1 MKQLIYLIL
10 LSILCI
16 AHEAKSQDKWERES
30 RIRASQVP
38 AKAIQFIDSI
48 SEKSKL
54 KWFREESLTDTSY
67 EAKFTFQRRRYSV
80 EFSKYGIIEDV
91 EVYMEWEQL
100 SESLRKSIEQ
110 VFQQNCLRF
119 KVTKLQVQY
128 SGSHSALI
136 RLFSDNQQAAN
147 LEKHYEI
154 VVKCTQKGSI
164 DLFEYLFDDQIK
176 SYKASKIVFK
186 NSSHLE
192 Y

>member
-1 MKQLIYLIL
+1 MARLIYLFF
-10 LSILCI
+10 LSFLCFAHI
-16 AHEAKSQDKWERES
+16 AKAQEKWERES
-30 RIRASQVP
+30 RIPASLVP
-38 AKAIQFIDSI
+38 AKAKQFLDSI
-48 SEKSKL
+48 SGKSKL
-54 KWFREESLTDTSY
+54 KWFREESLADTSF
-67 EAKFTFQRRRYSV
+67 EAKFTFHKRRYSV

-119 KVTKLQVQY
+119 KVEKLQVQY

-136 RLFSDNQQAAN
+136 RLFTDNQLATN
-147 LEKHYEI
+147 LERHYEI
-154 VVKCTQKGSI
+154 IVKCTQKGSI